1 MADLEFISTISST
14 FIDEINKF
22 ITTFTSTIK
31 NQFEDVE
38 TKMKAQELEIN
49 KLKEELNSKKYEEK
63 NYSSVSVIKNQD
75 KQIHELNNTIK
86 TLESRLKYLEQ
97 RANSSK

>member
-49 KLKEELNSKKYEEK
+49 KLK
-63 NYSSVSVIKNQD
+63 
-75 KQIHELNNTIK
+75 
-86 TLESRLKYLEQ
+86 
-97 RANSSK
+97 